1 MKKVISLLLALVMT
15 LSLCSGVWAT
25 DTSQEDEDDTQKWGA
40 VENLRK
46 KWKDKGYDPFTNESA
61 DADSLCYIYNNFYPE
76 KFQEGEEEVVF
87 IYMEGVNTDDVFYLS
102 AADKQKAGSILNNQ
116 PPTLQNAFTNVTVKF
131 GKDNLS
137 VAGLLQRYTG
147 MLDAPLLRPEDE
159 LGTGDKESVDSI
171 TTTAYVGENHV
182 SEAKTYFGNH
192 FNAYYDEATK
202 THQVNLKNTS
212 INNDGTFNDPQ
223 AARNAIQEYN
233 RLRPRTKLA
242 LNQLKI
248 EFPADNNGTR
258 VMYFWQ
264 LIQGYQD
271 MLDNQGGGNHGGNDR
286 PTTGDV
292 TNLNNLR
299 GEYAEAAR
307 KLLSENG
314 IKYENMRVWVEGTTF
329 NSAGNG
335 YANEESCEK
344 VRKAFSEYYK
354 ASEGIKETLNQ
365 LKVSDGPR
373 FLFFS
378 ERMYALYQLTLP
390 KTGDKAP
397 ADLTDEGAKAYL
409 GQYIDYNNGRISIKG
424 TGIQDGM
431 FTDPQVAEAALEA
444 FDIIFDRAVT
454 DTASEATLDALN
466 SLRVYDSDGNERMF
480 QDMMRFVF
488 RDILAGSSEEATDAA
503 LRRAGFAVPAA
514 DMLEV
519 TFPKALK
526 AGVDYTWDY
535 NVKNGVL
542 TVMVKA
548 GSKDHW
554 LQAAMET
561 SPGLEDGIYYR
572 IAFKNPGKSFT
583 ECNTGNGSGGIWT
596 RYINGD
602 VRLHSID
609 KNETIGN
616 SQPIAAVNRDAD
628 SIVVTPND
636 VYSGNRVVVAWDD
649 ADTITDNAVK
659 YMIKLVTKIEPFNH
673 ETKLDGTDKV
683 KASRIKTSVDT
694 DNNWTVTREDGKVT
708 VRAAANS
715 IQNILGSAANYENGQ
730 FGTITVE
737 VPKTGYTLDVNSCFV
752 ESGWDIRSDCTG
764 TFPLYVSV
772 NNNNNGRWTFSGSDV
787 YYTLVWRNG
796 TDSIRETLI
805 VSVADNGSA
814 IKNLGKYD
822 KDGQPTSSEVP
833 VKTADTASVTN
844 TGAAGISATFDVN
857 TGFFHTTFD
866 NTKLPAAAELSSG
879 ILLVPDGTVSQENL
893 NKVVKYRVQE
903 GDGNWDFANL
913 TVSGVEDMAKD
924 FANSD
929 VYPMS
934 DTNRRTIPYVAT
946 TSVYL
951 EKDSV
956 EVFFAFT
963 QQYRWKVVQWLDE
976 EGNVLGYTYIY
987 GKNDAFVNSTT
998 TKSVNK
1004 IENVQENDKPYV
1016 ISDTEFDFICKRYP
1030 VKGENKHCWYFR
1042 LMVDGAG
1049 DHQGPYGVYLP
1060 YEYFGLTY
1068 EQAKEL
1074 KNPPMIN
1081 HYEEGDESQ
1090 PVSIEGKYTEY
1101 GVYFETPGFSPFTV
1115 TCDPTTQS
1123 QTTPPRY
1130 YYNSTTAA
1138 DSKQEGGNS
1147 PTTFDAGIALYVGM
1161 ALTSAAGMAWVGKKR
1176 R

>member
-15 LSLCSGVWAT
+15 LSLCSSVWAT
-25 DTSQEDEDDTQKWGA
+25 DTSQEDDKGAQEEEYTMDTLLAEVDKVEGVTGEAKAAAKKFLADNFIYDGRFVVLKGISFWNNRFYETNSNKEKAKTVLDSYTEHKAVLGSVPVKYGA
-40 VENLRK
+40 AYNMTVDSLMNMYRAAQECPVIQEGMPFPEGGPTTGEVVGVENLK
-46 KWKDKGYDPFTNESA
+46 ITEKNKGYIEAQDVTAAKDFFNNHFRYVDLGEEYSGDHA
-61 DADSLCYIYNNFYPE
+61 VDFKAEFYDGDGKLIGDKVRSVIDEYNN
-76 KFQEGEEEVVF
+76 
-87 IYMEGVNTDDVFYLS
+87 DLR
-102 AADKQKAGSILNNQ
+102 AGSVVLLN
-116 PPTLQNAFTNVTVKF
+116 
-131 GKDNLS
+131 
-137 VAGLLQRYTG
+137 
-147 MLDAPLLRPEDE
+147 E
-159 LGTGDKESVDSI
+159 LNI
-171 TTTAYVGENHV
+171 HMPNR
-182 SEAKTYFGNH
+182 
-192 FNAYYDEATK
+192 
-202 THQVNLKNTS
+202 
-212 INNDGTFNDPQ
+212 DGTECYHFW
-223 AARNAIQEYN
+223 
-233 RLRPRTKLA
+233 RLMDMYKRQ
-242 LNQLKI
+242 LNGG
-248 EFPADNNGTR
+248 D
-258 VMYFWQ
+258 
-264 LIQGYQD
+264 
-271 MLDNQGGGNHGGNDR
+271 QGGDDR

-314 IKYENMRVWVEGTTF
+314 IKYEDLQVWVEGAEF
-329 NSAGNG
+329 NSTGNG

-354 ASEGIKETLNQ
+354 AREGIKETLNQ

-454 DTASEATLDALN
+454 DTDSEATLDALN

-480 QDMMRFVF
+480 QDLMRFVF

-519 TFPKALK
+519 TFPEALK
-526 AGVDYTWDY
+526 ADVDYTWDY
-535 NVKNGVL
+535 NVENGVL

-561 SPGLEDGIYYR
+561 SPGLEDGVYYR

-583 ECNTGNGSGGIWT
+583 ECTTGNGSGGIWT

-609 KNETIGN
+609 VNETIGN

-683 KASRIKTSVDT
+683 KASRIKTSVDA

-737 VPKTGYTLDVNSCFV
+737 VPKTGYTLDVSSCFV
-752 ESGWDIRSDCTG
+752 ESEWNIRSDCTG
-764 TFPLYVSV
+764 TFPLYVSAD
-772 NNNNNGRWTFSGSDV
+772 NNNGQWTFSGSDV

-822 KDGQPTSSEVP
+822 KDGQLTSSEVP
-833 VKTADTASVTN
+833 VKTADTVSVTN

-866 NTKLPAAAELSSG
+866 NTKLPAAAELGRSG

-913 TVSGVEDMAKD
+913 TVSEVEDMAKD

-1030 VKGENKHCWYFR
+1030 VEGENKHCWYFR

-1081 HYEEGDESQ
+1081 HYEEGDGSQ
-1090 PVSIEGKYTEY
+1090 PVSIVGKYTEY
-1101 GVYFETPGFSPFTV
+1101 GIYFETPGFSPFTV

-1138 DSKQEGGNS
+1138 DGKQEGGNS

>member
-15 LSLCSGVWAT
+15 LSLCPSAWAT
-25 DTSQEDEDDTQKWGA
+25 NTSQEENQGGNQQESGPAWPEGAIHLEFCENGKYYNGKGIDQGSTVTFDALYVDGQHDTPIAG
-40 VENLRK
+40 
-46 KWKDKGYDPFTNESA
+46 FTVSKETS
-61 DADSLCYIYNNFYPE
+61 
-76 KFQEGEEEVVF
+76 EG
-87 IYMEGVNTDDVFYLS
+87 LS
-102 AADKQKAGSILNNQ
+102 AVVTTDGKL
-116 PPTLQNAFTNVTVKF
+116 TVTVADDCK
-131 GKDNLS
+131 
-137 VAGLLQRYTG
+137 
-147 MLDAPLLRPEDE
+147 P
-159 LGTGDKESVDSI
+159 GDKFVVLMVD
-171 TTTAYVGENHV
+171 TTRYALRLNVNEVG
-182 SEAKTYFGNH
+182 G
-192 FNAYYDEATK
+192 
-202 THQVNLKNTS
+202 
-212 INNDGTFNDPQ
+212 
-223 AARNAIQEYN
+223 
-233 RLRPRTKLA
+233 
-242 LNQLKI
+242 
-248 EFPADNNGTR
+248 
-258 VMYFWQ
+258 
-264 LIQGYQD
+264 
-271 MLDNQGGGNHGGNDR
+271 NQGGGPNWPTREKFCFIGTDDNNTTSFFNGTGIDQGRTVTFEKIFKDDKDHKQITNFAVDEELTSEGLTATANGEMLTVTVAGNCEPGESFVVIIADNIRYSMCFNVREAGGNQGGNDR

-307 KLLSENG
+307 KLLSDNG
-314 IKYENMRVWVEGTTF
+314 IKYENLQVWVEGAEF
-329 NSAGNG
+329 NSTGNG
-335 YANEESCEK
+335 YADEESCEK
-344 VRKAFSEYYK
+344 VRKAFDEYYK
-354 ASEGIKETLNQ
+354 ASGEIKETLNQ

-390 KTGDKAP
+390 KTGDKTP

-480 QDMMRFVF
+480 QDMMLFVF

-503 LRRAGFAVPAA
+503 LRRAGFAVPDAS
-514 DMLEV
+514 MLEV
-519 TFPKALK
+519 TFPEALT
-526 AGVDYTWDY
+526 ADVDYTWDY
-535 NVKNGVL
+535 NVENGVL
-542 TVMVKA
+542 TVTVKA

-561 SPGLEDGIYYR
+561 SLGLEDGIYYR

-609 KNETIGN
+609 VNETIGN

-636 VYSGNRVVVAWDD
+636 VYSGNRVVVAWDN

-715 IQNILGSAANYENGQ
+715 IQNILESAANYENGQ

-737 VPKTGYTLDVNSCFV
+737 VPKTGYTLDVSSCFV
-752 ESGWDIRSDCTG
+752 ESGWDIKSDCTG
-764 TFPLYVSV
+764 TFPLYVSAD
-772 NNNNNGRWTFSGSDV
+772 NNNGQCTFSGSDV

-796 TDSIRETLI
+796 ADSIRETLI

-822 KDGQPTSSEVP
+822 ENGRPTSSAVP
-833 VKTADTASVTN
+833 VKTVDTVSVTN

-866 NTKLPAAAELSSG
+866 NTKLPTAAELKRSG

-913 TVSGVEDMAKD
+913 TVSEVEDMAKD

-976 EGNVLGYTYIY
+976 KGDVLGYTYIY

-1030 VKGENKHCWYFR
+1030 VEGENEHCWYFR

-1049 DHQGPYGVYLP
+1049 DHQGTYGVYLP

-1068 EQAKEL
+1068 EQAKDL

-1081 HYEEGDESQ
+1081 HYENGDESQ

-1101 GVYFETPGFSPFTV
+1101 GVYFETPSFSPFTV

-1130 YYNSTTAA
+1130 YYNTAA
-1138 DSKQEGGNS
+1138 TDTRKDGENS